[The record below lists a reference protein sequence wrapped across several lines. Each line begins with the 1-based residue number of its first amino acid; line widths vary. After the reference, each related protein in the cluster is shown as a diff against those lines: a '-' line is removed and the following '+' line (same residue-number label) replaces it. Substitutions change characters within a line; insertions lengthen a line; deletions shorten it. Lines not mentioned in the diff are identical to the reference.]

1 MSADARRAPAP
12 RRGPRRML
20 TAARALVGLS
30 FALCGSHA
38 GAEVRGL
45 VIGIDDYERLEP
57 LQGAVNDAEDIRDA
71 LDGLGAEDV
80 TLLIDGEAT
89 RKRIVDEWQALLS
102 RAEPGDTLVL
112 TYAGHGGQEKERV
125 PGSEEDGKDEV
136 LLLGGFRSSGER
148 SRERI
153 IDDEIHQW
161 LLDAG
166 RKELQVVFVADAC
179 HAGTLTRTVDPR
191 APETTYRYARYDLAQ
206 DMLKLAL
213 PKKTFDAGRMG
224 EDELAHV
231 NFLGAAQ
238 EHEKV
243 PEITVRVE
251 DDQPVRRGALSY
263 LFARALRGEAD
274 RDGDGALR
282 RDELWRFV
290 RENVRMNSE
299 ARQNPNLLP
308 NTRGSETVLALTPA
322 SERPAGGS
330 TGTGAAART
339 ERLRLAVRQADPQA
353 VERLRAT
360 LPDVRIEL
368 DESAFAD
375 LVWDAGRRQVVS
387 EMGDV
392 VAHDIGVGGLTG
404 VVDKWEAVRAIRALS
419 AHASLR
425 LRIDS
430 GDGIHREGDR
440 IALRIDGR
448 SHPRL
453 TVFSLSGNGAVHYLY
468 PQARFGDPAEIPVGT
483 AFELNDIVVEEPFGA
498 DHVVAVSAATPLD
511 SLNAALSRLSC
522 VRMPCRPAA
531 REAAEVLAEAA
542 ARARGWSSGILGLY
556 TGPRE
561 D

>member
-1 MSADARRAPAP
+1 MSGTIRRTPAS
-12 RRGPRRML
+12 RHGPRQRL
-20 TAARALVGLS
+20 TAAWALLGLS

-45 VIGIDDYERLEP
+45 VIGIDDYERLRP

-80 TLLIDGEAT
+80 TLLIDGDAT
-89 RKRIVDEWQALLS
+89 RKRIVDEWQSLLS

-136 LLLGGFRSSGER
+136 LLLGGFHSSGEKT
-148 SRERI
+148 RERI

-166 RKELQVVFVADAC
+166 RKELRVVFVADAC

-191 APETTYRYARYDLAQ
+191 APETTYRYTRYDLTQ

-213 PKKTFDAGRMG
+213 PMKTFDTGRIG

-238 EHEKV
+238 EHQKV
-243 PEITVRVE
+243 PEITVRAE
-251 DDQPVRRGALSY
+251 DGQPVRRGALSY

-274 RDGDGALR
+274 LDGNGALR

-299 ARQNPNLLP
+299 ARQDPNLLP

-322 SERPAGGS
+322 SKQSAEGTA
-330 TGTGAAART
+330 GTGAATHSDRF
-339 ERLRLAVRQADPQA
+339 RLAVRQADPQV
-353 VERLRAT
+353 VERVRAT
-360 LPDVRIEL
+360 LPDVPIES
-368 DESAFAD
+368 DKDAFAN
-375 LVWDAGRRQVVS
+375 LIWDADRRQVVS

-392 VAHDIGVGGLTG
+392 IAHDIGVAELRG
-404 VVDKWEAVRAIRALS
+404 VVDKWVAVRAVRNLS
-419 AHASLR
+419 ARASLR

-440 IALRIDGR
+440 IGLRIDGR
-448 SHPRL
+448 AHPRL

-468 PQARFGDPAEIPVGT
+468 PQARFGDPAEIPAGT
-483 AFELNDIVVEEPFGA
+483 AFELNDIGVEGPFGA
-498 DHVVAVSAATPLD
+498 DHVVAVSAATSLD

-522 VRMPCRPAA
+522 TSMPCRPAA
-531 REAAEVLAEAA
+531 REAAELLAEAA

>member
-1 MSADARRAPAP
+1 MSATARVAPAP
-12 RRGPRRML
+12 RRRPRRMP
-20 TAARALVGLS
+20 AAAGAVVGLSLALVG
-30 FALCGSHA
+30 SHA
-38 GAEVRGL
+38 AAEVRGL
-45 VIGIDDYERLEP
+45 VIGIDDYERLQP
-57 LQGAVNDAEDIRDA
+57 LEGAVNDAEDIRDA

-89 RKRIVDEWQALLS
+89 RERIVDEWKALLE

-125 PGSEEDGKDEV
+125 PGSETDGKDEA
-136 LLLGGFRSSGER
+136 LLLGGFHSAGEKT
-148 SRERI
+148 RERI

-166 RKELQVVFVADAC
+166 ARELQVIFVADAC

-191 APETTYRYARYDLAQ
+191 APETTYRYTRYDLQQ
-206 DMLKLAL
+206 DMLELAL
-213 PKKTFDAGRMG
+213 PMKTFDAGRMG

-243 PEITVRVE
+243 PEITVRAE
-251 DDQPVRRGALSY
+251 DGEPVRRGALSY
-263 LFARALRGEAD
+263 LFGRALRGEAD
-274 RDGDGALR
+274 LDGDGALR

-308 NTRGSETVLALTPA
+308 NTRGSETVLALTGA
-322 SERPAGGS
+322 SEQAAGSAAGAGS
-330 TGTGAAART
+330 AARSD
-339 ERLRLAVRQADPQA
+339 RLRLAVRQAGPQA
-353 VERLRAT
+353 VEQVRAT

-368 DESAFAD
+368 DENAFAD
-375 LVWDAGRRQVVS
+375 LIWDAGLRQVVS

-392 VAHDIGVGGLTG
+392 VAHDIGVDELSG
-404 VVDKWEAVRAIRALS
+404 VVDKWEAVRTIRALS
-419 AHASLR
+419 ARASLR
-425 LRIDS
+425 LRIDA
-430 GDGIHREGDR
+430 GDGIHRDGER
-440 IALRIDGR
+440 IGLRIDGR
-448 SHPRL
+448 THPRL

-468 PQARFGDPAEIPVGT
+468 PQARFGDPAEIPAGT
-483 AFELNDIVVEEPFGA
+483 AFELNDIVVEGPFGA
-498 DHVVAVSAATPLD
+498 DHVVAVSAAEPLD

-531 REAAEVLAEAA
+531 REAAELLAEAA